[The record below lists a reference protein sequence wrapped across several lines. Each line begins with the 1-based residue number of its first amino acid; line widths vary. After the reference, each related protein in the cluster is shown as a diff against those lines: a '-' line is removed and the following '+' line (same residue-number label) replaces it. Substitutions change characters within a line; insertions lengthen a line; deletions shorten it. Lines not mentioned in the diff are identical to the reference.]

1 MVFASVTKALNW
13 KTRPQP
19 YPEALYQAIQH
30 LAGKLTIDFVRQLDP
45 AMKEAVVTA
54 G

>member
-13 KTRPQP
+13 KTRPQA

-30 LAGKLTIDFVRQLDP
+30 LVRQSDT
-45 AMKEAVVTA
+45 AMTEAVVA
-54 G
+54 VG